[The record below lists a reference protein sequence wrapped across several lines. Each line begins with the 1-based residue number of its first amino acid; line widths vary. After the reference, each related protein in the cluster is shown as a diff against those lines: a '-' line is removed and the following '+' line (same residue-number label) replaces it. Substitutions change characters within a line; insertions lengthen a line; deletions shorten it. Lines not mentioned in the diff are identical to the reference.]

1 MKITIT
7 IILLILMLRL
17 DLSNQQ
23 SLFDSLS
30 TNSTPSSNSASPN
43 NANSS
48 SSLKSTSNS
57 NVQLP
62 QTNQIVQPILQPKNI
77 SNDSN
82 SEESVETDP
91 VSFIFIV
98 LEFKESSKFN

>member
-1 MKITIT
+1 
-7 IILLILMLRL
+7 MLRL

-30 TNSTPSSNSASPN
+30 TNSTPSTNSASPN

-48 SSLKSTSNS
+48 SSLKSYSTSNL

-82 SEESVETDP
+82 AEESTETDP
-91 VSFIFIV
+91 VRFIFM
-98 LEFKESSKFN
+98 